1 MSALGD
7 LIDALRAAV
16 EAYEQA
22 AAAVRS
28 ADDEADT
35 ALNLAE
41 EAGLRSGVDVL
52 VAGKDD
58 LGQLVGQ
65 LSAGEAVLEELMG
78 RVQAVI
84 DGT

>member
-7 LIDALRAAV
+7 LIDALGAAV

-22 AAAVRS
+22 AVAVRT

-65 LSAGEAVLEELMG
+65 LSTGEAVLEELMG